1 MAALSLS
8 NKETFMAHATRG
20 IAATFVA
27 STLALAA
34 CGGGDNVRG
43 GGEAENQGNLTEE
56 PYGRQNGVVDTP
68 TANGSQAANRNEG
81 AVHPAPNNQQ

>member
-1 MAALSLS
+1 
-8 NKETFMAHATRG
+8 MAHATRG

-34 CGGGDNVRG
+34 CGGTGENARG
-43 GGEAENQGNLTEE
+43 GGPAKNEGNLTEE
-56 PYGRQNGVVDTP
+56 PYAPQTAPNDTP

-81 AVHPAPNNQQ
+81 AVAPAPDNQQ